1 MGTLR
6 KDGRIQSSVTIVNPI
21 TGAKTKQYIYGYS
34 NEELEAERKRIKS
47 LSISDFLR
55 VETFSDWCEEFLKI
69 KQDEHLEIS
78 TIDGYRRNIAVHFT
92 PFLPPNIKVAEIT
105 PVHIRYLLRNIAGD
119 RARENAY
126 ILLNSIMRQAQF
138 NQLIT
143 NNPCFF
149 VKKPKYTPKT
159 ASIIEP
165 DVYNKIIKYIS
176 GTMYEFLFKFAWD
189 TGLRRGEICALR
201 VSDIDLEQ
209 STVSVTK
216 ARKKSLA
223 GEYEGGPKSKY
234 SVRTISLSPHAIINI
249 KLWIKTLR
257 RELFKAGCPWEQDGY
272 LFRSQEDFNKPLP
285 LSTIT
290 HIFMIIK
297 KKLKLDP
304 AIRFHSLR
312 HTHATN
318 LAEQEL
324 SPKKIQLR
332 LGHASS
338 SFTMDR
344 YVHPTKRMN
353 DGVAEKILEIEK
365 IYNQ

>member
-6 KDGRIQSSVTIVNPI
+6 KDGRLQSSVTIINPI
-21 TGAKTKQYIYGYS
+21 TGAKSKQFIYGYS
-34 NEELEAERKRIKS
+34 EEELEAERRRIKS
-47 LSISDFLR
+47 QSIDDFLR

-69 KQDEHLEIS
+69 KQDDKLEPS
-78 TIDGYRRNIAVHFT
+78 TIEGYRRTIAVHFT
-92 PFLPPNIKVAEIT
+92 PFLPPNLKVAEIT
-105 PVHIRYLLRNIAGD
+105 PVHIRYLLRKIKGD
-119 RARENAY
+119 RTRENAY
-126 ILLNSIMRQAQF
+126 VLLNSILHQAQF

-143 NNPCFF
+143 NNPCFY
-149 VKKPKYTPKT
+149 VNKPKYVPKT
-159 ASIIEP
+159 ADVIEP
-165 DVYNKIIKYIS
+165 DVYNKIIQYIA
-176 GTMYEFLFKFAWD
+176 GTMYEYLYKFAWD

-201 VSDIDLEQ
+201 VSDISLKE

-216 ARKKSLA
+216 ARKKGLS

-234 SVRTISLSPHAIINI
+234 SVRTITLSPHAIINI
-249 KLWIKTLR
+249 KDWLKILR
-257 RELFKAGCPWEQDGY
+257 RELFKAGLPWNTSDY
-272 LFRSQEDFNKPLP
+272 LFRAQEDISKPLP
-285 LSTIT
+285 LSTLT
-290 HIFMIIK
+290 HSFMIVK
-297 KKLKLDP
+297 KKLKLSS
-304 AIRFHSLR
+304 ATRFHSLR

-332 LGHASS
+332 LGHSSS

-353 DGVAEKILEIEK
+353 DGVKEKIVEIEK